1 MKRIALGL
9 LAGSLFL
16 LQTGCIK
23 DTSCSPRSVQ
33 SEAATITSY
42 ALANGINATVHA
54 SGLNYEIIN
63 PGSGATPGLGSTISV
78 TYTGKLLDGT
88 IFDSRTSPIEISLA
102 NAIDGWKIGLP
113 LIQEGGVLRL
123 IIPSSLA
130 YGCVGAGSGV
140 IPPDAIIYFDV
151 TLVDVL

>member
-1 MKRIALGL
+1 MKRITLGL
-9 LAGSLFL
+9 LAGAFL
-16 LQTGCIK
+16 LTQPGCIK
-23 DTSCSPRSVQ
+23 DTSCSPKTVQ

-42 ALANGINATVHA
+42 ALANSINATVHS
-54 SGLNYEIIN
+54 SGVNYEIIN
-63 PGSGATPGLGSTISV
+63 PGSGAAPNTSSTISV

-88 IFDSRTSPIEISLA
+88 IFDSRTTPIQISLS
-102 NAIDGWKIGLP
+102 NAIEGWKIAIP
-113 LIQEGGVLRL
+113 LLQEGGVMKM

-140 IPPDAIIYFDV
+140 IPPDAIIYFEV